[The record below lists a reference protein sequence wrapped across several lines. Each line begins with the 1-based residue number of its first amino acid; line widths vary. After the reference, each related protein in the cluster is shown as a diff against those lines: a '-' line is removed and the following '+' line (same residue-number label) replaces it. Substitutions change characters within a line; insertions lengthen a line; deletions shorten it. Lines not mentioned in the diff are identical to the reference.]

1 MTVPAADRRRNTA
14 AAQLAR
20 LGFSDV
26 ERVAATMRRI
36 GLLPADD
43 GAAGG
48 GAAGGGAAADG
59 EARLAA
65 SVVVGELAAAADPD
79 RALRCLDRL
88 LDAQDAP
95 AAARLLT
102 ALTARAGLRRRLIAV
117 LGASS
122 ALGDHLV
129 AHPGD
134 WAILDSDEAMTGPAD
149 PVAARGRLLRAVGAD
164 PGAAEPR
171 ARGDGSDV
179 LDALRLAYRRAL
191 LVLAAR
197 DLTGTVTL
205 DDATAELAA
214 LAGAALD
221 AALAVA
227 RAGLGPGDV
236 PVRLAVIGMGK
247 CGGRELNYVSDVDV
261 LFVAEPAPPAG
272 TEAGAGTGTS
282 AAPELE
288 AALRTA
294 TRLAER
300 VVRVCGTPTAA
311 GELFQVDVNLRPEGR
326 HGALVRTLDSH
337 RAYYRRWAR
346 TWEFQALLK
355 ARPIAGDPELGRRF
369 AAMVAP
375 MVWTAASRPGFV
387 ADIRAMRRRVER
399 SLSRSEADRNL
410 KLGPGGLRDVE
421 FAVQLLQLVHGRAD
435 AKLQVASTLDA
446 LDGLARG
453 GYVGRRDAAGLA
465 DAYRFLRAAEH
476 RLQLQRLRRLHTLP
490 RDPAELRWLA
500 RCLGLRGAA
509 ELEAEHRRVARFVR
523 SLHENLF
530 YQPLLEAVARLS
542 AEEMRLTPQEAAD
555 RLAALGF
562 ANPARSLRHIEA
574 LTNGVSRTAAIQRHL
589 LPAMLPAFADAPEP
603 DAGLLAYRQV
613 SEALGRTPW
622 YLRLLRD
629 SAGAADRLARV
640 LATSRYVADLM
651 ARAPESVRLLRTE
664 EELRPVPRE
673 ALVRT
678 LLAVAHRNPDAEDAV
693 GRARAVRRVEL
704 VRVACADLLGLLDV
718 GAVGRALS
726 DAAAATIEAALLIA
740 RREVA
745 NVRGVRGAGGAGGS
759 GGFDGGDGL
768 PVRLAVVAMG
778 RLGGGELSYGSDA
791 DVLFVHEAEPG
802 VGEARAARLATE
814 IIEELHRLLA
824 LPGPDPP
831 LTLDAALR
839 PEGRSGPLSRT
850 IEGYSF
856 YYERWS
862 AGWEAQALLRAHP
875 LAGDVEL
882 AARFCRLADR
892 VRYPRSLAAGTIAES
907 VRLRGRMGRERIPRG
922 VDRTLHVKFGPGGLT
937 DVEWTLQLLQLGHA
951 WRLPGLRTTVTRDG
965 LRAAAGAGLL
975 AAGELAALDRAWTL
989 ASRVR
994 NGIMLTSGQAGDV
1007 LPAGPPD
1014 LERVARALGYP
1025 AETVHEL
1032 PAGYR
1037 RAAARARS
1045 VVDDVLARE
1054 QRTAHG

>member
-1 MTVPAADRRRNTA
+1 MTVPAADRRRHTA

-36 GLLPADD
+36 GLLPVDD
-43 GAAGG
+43 GVGG
-48 GAAGGGAAADG
+48 FAVSA
-59 EARLAA
+59 
-65 SVVVGELAAAADPD
+65 VVGELAAAADPD

-88 LDAQDAP
+88 LDALNAQDTPDAQDTL
-95 AAARLLT
+95 AGARLLT
-102 ALTARAGLRRRLIAV
+102 ALASRAGLRRRLVAV

-134 WAILDSDEAMTGPAD
+134 WAILDSDEAMTGPVD

-164 PGAAEPR
+164 PGAVEPR
-171 ARGDGSDV
+171 ARGAGPDV

-197 DLTGTVTL
+197 DLTGAVTL

-247 CGGRELNYVSDVDV
+247 CGGCELNYVSDVDV
-261 LFVAEPAPPAG
+261 LFVAEPVLTPKAA
-272 TEAGAGTGTS
+272 AGTGTAAGTETVQARMPE
-282 AAPELE
+282 AAPGLE
-288 AALRTA
+288 AVLRTA
-294 TRLAER
+294 TRLAEG

-355 ARPIAGDPELGRRF
+355 ARPIAGDTELGRRF

-490 RDPAELRWLA
+490 RDPGELRWLA
-500 RCLGLRGAA
+500 RCMGLPGAT

-523 SLHENLF
+523 SLHEKLF

-704 VRVACADLLGLLDV
+704 VRVACADLLGLLDI

-726 DAAAATIEAALLIA
+726 DAAAATIEAALLTA
-740 RREVA
+740 RRQVA
-745 NVRGVRGAGGAGGS
+745 GVSGGS
-759 GGFDGGDGL
+759 DGL

-802 VGEARAARLATE
+802 VGEARAARLAAE
-814 IIEELHRLLA
+814 IIGELHRLLA
-824 LPGPDPP
+824 LPGPDPR

-850 IEGYSF
+850 LEGYAS
-856 YYERWS
+856 YYDRWS
-862 AGWEAQALLRAHP
+862 LAWEAQALLRAQP
-875 LAGDVEL
+875 LAGDAEL
-882 AARFCRLADR
+882 AGRFCRLVDR
-892 VRYPRSLAAGTIAES
+892 VRHPRGLPAGTIAET
-907 VRLRGRMGRERIPRG
+907 VRLRGRMERERIPRG
-922 VDRTLHVKFGPGGLT
+922 ADRALHVKFGPGGLT
-937 DVEWTLQLLQLGHA
+937 DVEWTVQILQLGHA
-951 WRLPGLRTTVTRDG
+951 WRLPDLRTTATRDA
-965 LRAAAGAGLL
+965 LRAAARAGLVT
-975 AAGELAALDRAWTL
+975 AGELAALDAAWTL

-994 NGIMLTSGQAGDV
+994 NGIMLTSGQAGDL
-1007 LPAGPPD
+1007 LPAGPPG

-1025 AETVHEL
+1025 AEAVGEL
-1032 PAGYR
+1032 PGDYR

-1045 VVDDVLARE
+1045 VVEDVFARE
-1054 QRTAHG
+1054 QHIAHG